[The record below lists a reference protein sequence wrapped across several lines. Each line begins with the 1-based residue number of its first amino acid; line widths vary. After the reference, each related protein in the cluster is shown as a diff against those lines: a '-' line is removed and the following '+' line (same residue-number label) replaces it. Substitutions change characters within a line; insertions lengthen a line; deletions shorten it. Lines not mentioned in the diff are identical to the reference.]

1 MQTRAACAMM
11 IAAFRRPFPAL
22 QIAESQPMTQPPPA
36 RIGDPLEA
44 VDTPAL
50 LVDLEAFEANL
61 ERMAA
66 AARRFGVRL
75 RPHAKTHKSP
85 AVALRQ
91 AALGAVGQCC
101 QKVAEA
107 EILAAGGIADI
118 LVSNQVVGAPKLER
132 LGALARRVTLAVCA
146 DDAGNVADLS
156 RVAQSYD
163 ATLTVFVEIDAGMGR
178 CGVAPG
184 EPAAALA
191 ATIAAAPGLVFGG
204 LQAYHGSAQHIR
216 GHSQRGQ
223 AIAGA
228 GERVRETLA
237 ALERRGLPCPL
248 VTGAGTGT
256 FAFEGASG
264 LWGELQCGSYAFM
277 DADYARN
284 LDEAGNPI
292 SGFRHSLFLW
302 ATVMS
307 RPAADRAVC
316 DVGLKSTTTESG
328 LPVVADLADVTYRGA
343 SDEHGTLTVGAKA
356 APLPL
361 GSKIRLIPGHCDP
374 TINLHDWYV
383 GVRKGRVEALW
394 LIAARGA
401 ST

>member
-1 MQTRAACAMM
+1 
-11 IAAFRRPFPAL
+11 
-22 QIAESQPMTQPPPA
+22 MTQPPPA

-50 LVDLEAFEANL
+50 LIDLEAFEANL
-61 ERMAA
+61 ARMAWL
-66 AARRFGVRL
+66 ARDLGVRL

-85 AVALRQ
+85 VVALRQ

-107 EILAAGGIADI
+107 EILAAGGIGDI
-118 LVSNQVVGAPKLER
+118 LISNQVVGAPKLER
-132 LGALARRVTLAVCA
+132 LGALARQVRLSVCA
-146 DDAGNVADLS
+146 DDAGNVADLG
-156 RVAQSYD
+156 RAAERYG
-163 ATLTVFVEIDAGMGR
+163 ATLTVLVEIDAGMGR
-178 CGVAPG
+178 CGTQPG

-191 ATIAAAPGLVFGG
+191 QVIAGTPGLVFGG

-216 GHSQRGQ
+216 GHGERGQ
-223 AIAGA
+223 AIAKA

-237 ALERRGLPCPL
+237 ALERRGIPCPI

-256 FAFEGASG
+256 FVFEGASG

-277 DADYARN
+277 DADYAQN
-284 LDEAGNPI
+284 LDVEGEPI

-307 RPAADRAVC
+307 RPTADRAVC

-328 LPVVADLADVTYRGA
+328 LPLVADLADVTYRGA
-343 SDEHGTLTVGAKA
+343 SDEHGTLIVGTRA

-361 GSKIRLIPGHCDP
+361 GSKLRLIPGHCDP

-383 GVRKGRVEALW
+383 GIRAGRVEALW
-394 LIAARGA
+394 PIAARGA